1 MTLESS
7 KDSYSFTYKVINYDY
22 FDQMITVQNIKF
34 AKKAQT
40 IVVWAFLFLEI

>member
-7 KDSYSFTYKVINYDY
+7 KGSYSFTYKVINYDY

-40 IVVWAFLFLEI
+40 NISLGFLLLEI